1 MNVISLSL
9 VGMMVMTHAGPVPDA
24 EQTVRDYRERLYRD
38 RAEITHGYLEYT
50 LTIETEERDRNL
62 EGAVTNF
69 RHWFEKDRYRID
81 RKEVRPNDPANAMD
95 ARFSCVDGAYRMIPL
110 DAPTV
115 LVNEFTKAYLG
126 GKEPALM
133 PWANFDPRLIGVV
146 GVEFGQLQH
155 DRLDELKH
163 VDPKSIFHAD
173 QVGGPG
179 ETTQLSVIYPNSASE
194 SYIVSEKATLL
205 PLKLVSKA
213 PKSSPNGQPIPETRV
228 EIDSEVVSR
237 PNGRGE
243 RFEFPRMLKMRRIV
257 DGQTTRAQT
266 LEIRKADFNV
276 PIDPSVYTWKG
287 LGPRPGVGIMRDG
300 QYRMS
305 LIWTG
310 ETFEDVPIE
319 ARRPPEADLG
329 VTVGPTQNSIL
340 RRSSYILLG
349 IVALLATML
358 LLTKIIKG
366 WALA

>member
-9 VGMMVMTHAGPVPDA
+9 VGMMVMTHAGPVADA

-38 RAEITHGYLEYT
+38 RTEITHGYLEYT
-50 LTIETEERDRNL
+50 LTIETEEKDRNL
-62 EGAVTNF
+62 EGSVTNF

-95 ARFSCVDGAYRMIPL
+95 ARFSCVDGTYRMVPL

-133 PWANFDPRLIGVV
+133 PWANFDPRLIGVI
-146 GVEFGQLQH
+146 GMEFGLLQH
-155 DRLDELKH
+155 NRLDELKSI
-163 VDPKSIFHAD
+163 DPNVTFHAD
-173 QVGGPG
+173 YGDGPG
-179 ETTQLSVIYPNSASE
+179 VADRLSIHYSHGGTKTYTVTEAS
-194 SYIVSEKATLL
+194 LL
-205 PLKLVSKA
+205 PSKLIWKFAKTFPDGRLS
-213 PKSSPNGQPIPETRV
+213 PETRV
-228 EIDSEVVSR
+228 EIDSEVVSM
-237 PNGRGE
+237 PNSRGE

-287 LGPRPGVGIMRDG
+287 LGPLPGVGIMRDG

-329 VTVGPTQNSIL
+329 VTAGPTQNSIL

-349 IVALLATML
+349 IAALLATML
-358 LLTKIIKG
+358 LLTKTNKG